1 MPFARPMSGPASRGQ
16 TALIAASSS
25 AAQLRGVLPM
35 GVWSTSSTR
44 SMLSNPA
51 RPLQPANGG
60 SLPAARGSRP
70 ALLALSATTGPP
82 GAVPAR

>member
-44 SMLSNPA
+44 SMCRFVQYFKCRNSNFYFSCWDI
-51 RPLQPANGG
+51 QIF
-60 SLPAARGSRP
+60 
-70 ALLALSATTGPP
+70 ATSFSNYSGYL
-82 GAVPAR
+82 